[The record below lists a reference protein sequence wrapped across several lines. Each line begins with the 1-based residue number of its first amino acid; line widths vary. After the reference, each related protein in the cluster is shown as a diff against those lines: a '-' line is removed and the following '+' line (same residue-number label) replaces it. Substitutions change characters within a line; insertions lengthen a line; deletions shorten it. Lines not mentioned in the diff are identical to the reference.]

1 MFAASIWA
9 IRSAFPKD
17 RTGRLA
23 WPCAPGLYL
32 RITERLV
39 LSNEALA
46 RPLQREGVDIAR

>member
-32 RITERLV
+32 RIAERLV

-46 RPLQREGVDIAR
+46 RPLQREDVDIAR